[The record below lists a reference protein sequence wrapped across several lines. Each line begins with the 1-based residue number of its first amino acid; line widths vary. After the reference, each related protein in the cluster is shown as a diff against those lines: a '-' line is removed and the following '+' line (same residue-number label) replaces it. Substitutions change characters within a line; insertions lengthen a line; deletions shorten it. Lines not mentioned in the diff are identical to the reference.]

1 MLSGFY
7 IAAVRWTILIR
18 LEYQIISYM
27 ETEAVTELRKIRTD
41 LDMLTNLYSKLVDR
55 LIPEEE
61 PEPEDLKAIQ
71 TKDKIASESELLK
84 VLDA

>member
-1 MLSGFY
+1 LSGFY

>member
-1 MLSGFY
+1 MNVLK
-7 IAAVRWTILIR
+7 
-18 LEYQIISYM
+18 EYYM
-27 ETEAVTELRKIRTD
+27 ETVTELKRIRAD

-61 PEPEDLKAIQ
+61 PEAEDLKAIRSR
-71 TKDKIASESELLK
+71 DKVASESELLK

>member
-1 MLSGFY
+1 
-7 IAAVRWTILIR
+7 
-18 LEYQIISYM
+18 M
-27 ETEAVTELRKIRTD
+27 ETVTELKKIRAD

-61 PEPEDLKAIQ
+61 PEAEDLKAIRGR
-71 TKDKIASESELLK
+71 DKIASESELLK

>member
-1 MLSGFY
+1 M
-7 IAAVRWTILIR
+7 
-18 LEYQIISYM
+18 
-27 ETEAVTELRKIRTD
+27 VTETVVELKKIRAD

-61 PEPEDLKAIQ
+61 PEAEDLKAIRS
-71 TKDKIASESELLK
+71 KDKIVSEAELLK

>member
-1 MLSGFY
+1 M
-7 IAAVRWTILIR
+7 VT
-18 LEYQIISYM
+18 
-27 ETEAVTELRKIRTD
+27 ETMVELRKIRAD

-61 PEPEDLKAIQ
+61 PEAEDLKAIRS
-71 TKDKIASESELLK
+71 KDRIASEAELLK

>member
-1 MLSGFY
+1 M
-7 IAAVRWTILIR
+7 VT
-18 LEYQIISYM
+18 
-27 ETEAVTELRKIRTD
+27 ETVVELRKIRAD

-61 PEPEDLKAIQ
+61 PEAEDIEAIRS
-71 TKDKIASESELLK
+71 KDRIASEAELLK